1 MKTLIRLLA
10 LVAALSVGWAAN
22 AQSSLAGYD
31 FVTSTSANKWLAL
44 SSTTNLL
51 SSGGD
56 GVASTLQNI
65 GFTFPFG
72 GSTYTQFSVNSDGNL
87 RLGGT
92 QTGTGS
98 YDTPFSSS
106 RASYNNPKINF
117 FGCDGYCVAGTHYVH
132 AQNFTSSSG
141 LKYLVVEFCLGTYAS
156 ATQNVQYKWQ
166 VQLGENG
173 NSVVAYPSTVPSQG
187 PAVARQMGLCVDNQ
201 DGWIINSSNSA
212 THFTNGVDTNTWSS
226 GSWPNAS
233 RYYVFYRDNCTT
245 IPNYDYTLFP
255 SDTWN
260 THSSATDPFN
270 AYCHKKVY
278 RVWVFPGFRYTFKT
292 GCDDGATANFDTK
305 LFLYNSS
312 GLELASDDDGCSN
325 NQSKIEYLAN
335 SREFLYLVVRGYS
348 VSNTGSYTL
357 AYKQEFNPDYYS
369 ITPTSSY
376 QTHSFTTS
384 STNPSKIYRFYV
396 SSDDVSNHTTFF
408 FKTSC
413 GNGASAS
420 FDTWMEIRDANGS
433 QLIYNDDGSCGNTG
447 SYIAYLPTQSG
458 YLF

>member
-51 SSGGD
+51 TSSGD

-98 YDTPFSSS
+98 YSTPFSGS

-166 VQLGENG
+166 VQLCENG
-173 NSVVAYPSTVPSQG
+173 NIVVAYPSTVPSQS

-212 THFTNGVDTNTWSS
+212 THFTNGVDTNT
-226 GSWPNAS
+226 
-233 RYYVFYRDNCTT
+233 
-245 IPNYDYTLFP
+245 
-255 SDTWN
+255 
-260 THSSATDPFN
+260 
-270 AYCHKKVY
+270 
-278 RVWVFPGFRYTFKT
+278 
-292 GCDDGATANFDTK
+292 
-305 LFLYNSS
+305 
-312 GLELASDDDGCSN
+312 
-325 NQSKIEYLAN
+325 
-335 SREFLYLVVRGYS
+335 
-348 VSNTGSYTL
+348 
-357 AYKQEFNPDYYS
+357 
-369 ITPTSSY
+369 
-376 QTHSFTTS
+376 
-384 STNPSKIYRFYV
+384 
-396 SSDDVSNHTTFF
+396 
-408 FKTSC
+408 
-413 GNGASAS
+413 
-420 FDTWMEIRDANGS
+420 
-433 QLIYNDDGSCGNTG
+433 
-447 SYIAYLPTQSG
+447 
-458 YLF
+458 